1 MSASGTGA
9 NETALLGSFARKQ
22 VKYGST
28 CKYVSR
34 SGKTIKHVVQPD
46 DTLQGIALRYGVTTE
61 ELKRAN
67 RLWTSDSLFLRPWL
81 AVPVLEAQG
90 GLGAPPGA
98 GDGTNGPP
106 REGGE
111 PPPQQQPDESMTD
124 FLGRIDSSIARSRN
138 QLRLLSNTRYGDC
151 SPEDDA
157 PAGGVAARDSV
168 PAPVVMTRQVKHS
181 LQRHERDHEE
191 IFQL

>member
-34 SGKTIKHVVQPD
+34 SGKTIKHVVQPN

-81 AVPVLEAQG
+81 AVPVLEAHGG
-90 GLGAPPGA
+90 GLGAAPPGG

-106 REGGE
+106 RE
-111 PPPQQQPDESMTD
+111 PPLQPDESMTD

-138 QLRLLSNTRYGDC
+138 QLRLLSSTRFGDC
-151 SPEDDA
+151 SPPGEDA

>member
-34 SGKTIKHVVQPD
+34 SGKTIKHVVQPS

-81 AVPVLEAQG
+81 AVPV
-90 GLGAPPGA
+90 
-98 GDGTNGPP
+98 
-106 REGGE
+106 REEE
-111 PPPQQQPDESMTD
+111 PPLQPDESMTD

-138 QLRLLSNTRYGDC
+138 QLRLLSNTRYGDY
-151 SPEDDA
+151 SPEEP
-157 PAGGVAARDSV
+157 PAGVAARDSV

>member
-1 MSASGTGA
+1 M
-9 NETALLGSFARKQ
+9 
-22 VKYGST
+22 
-28 CKYVSR
+28 
-34 SGKTIKHVVQPD
+34 
-46 DTLQGIALRYGVTTE
+46 
-61 ELKRAN
+61 
-67 RLWTSDSLFLRPWL
+67 
-81 AVPVLEAQG
+81 PVLEAHGG
-90 GLGAPPGA
+90 GLGAAPPGG

-106 REGGE
+106 RE
-111 PPPQQQPDESMTD
+111 PPLQPDESMTD

-138 QLRLLSNTRYGDC
+138 QLRLLSSTRFGDC
-151 SPEDDA
+151 SPPGEDA

>member
-1 MSASGTGA
+1 MAHGTGA

-34 SGKTIKHVVQPD
+34 SGKTIKHVVQPN

-81 AVPVLEAQG
+81 AVPVLEAG
-90 GLGAPPGA
+90 PPGA
-98 GDGTNGPP
+98 PGAPGGGDGTNGPP
-106 REGGE
+106 REE
-111 PPPQQQPDESMTD
+111 AAQQPDESMDD

-138 QLRLLSNTRYGDC
+138 QLRLLSSTRYGDC
-151 SPEDDA
+151 SPEDP
-157 PAGGVAARDSV
+157 PASGVAARDSV

>member
-1 MSASGTGA
+1 MSASGG

-34 SGKTIKHVVQPD
+34 SGKTIKHIVQPS

-67 RLWTSDSLFLRPWL
+67 RLWTSDSLFLRTWL
-81 AVPVLEAQG
+81 AVPVLEAGPAVSGASVSG
-90 GLGAPPGA
+90 GGDTNGGGGA
-98 GDGTNGPP
+98 GPEDPP
-106 REGGE
+106 L
-111 PPPQQQPDESMTD
+111 QPDESIAD
-124 FLGRIDSSIARSRN
+124 FLGRIDSSIAQSRN
-138 QLRLLSNTRYGDC
+138 QLRLLSDSRYDECGLEEPPQ
-151 SPEDDA
+151 S
-157 PAGGVAARDSV
+157 GVAARDSA

>member
-1 MSASGTGA
+1 M
-9 NETALLGSFARKQ
+9 LGSFARKQ

-34 SGKTIKHVVQPD
+34 SGKTIKHVVQPN

-81 AVPVLEAQG
+81 AVPVLEAHGG
-90 GLGAPPGA
+90 GLGAAPPGG

-106 REGGE
+106 RE
-111 PPPQQQPDESMTD
+111 PPLQPDESMTD

-138 QLRLLSNTRYGDC
+138 QLRLLSSTRFGDC
-151 SPEDDA
+151 SPPGEDA

>member
-1 MSASGTGA
+1 M
-9 NETALLGSFARKQ
+9 LF
-22 VKYGST
+22 
-28 CKYVSR
+28 
-34 SGKTIKHVVQPD
+34 I
-46 DTLQGIALRYGVTTE
+46 TLKTE

-81 AVPVLEAQG
+81 AVPVLEAG
-90 GLGAPPGA
+90 GPGAPPGG
-98 GDGTNGPP
+98 GDNTNG
-106 REGGE
+106 GGGGGPSPGEEE
-111 PPPQQQPDESMTD
+111 PSLQPDESMTD

-138 QLRLLSNTRYGDC
+138 QLRLLSNTRYGDY
-151 SPEDDA
+151 SPEEPP
-157 PAGGVAARDSV
+157 PAGVAARDCV

>member
-1 MSASGTGA
+1 MSASGG

-34 SGKTIKHVVQPD
+34 SSKTIKHVVQPG

-67 RLWTSDSLFLRPWL
+67 RLWTSDSLFLRTWL
-81 AVPVLEAQG
+81 AVPVVEAGPAVG
-90 GLGAPPGA
+90 GASASGGA
-98 GDGTNGPP
+98 DTNGGDSAGP
-106 REGGE
+106 EDSHL
-111 PPPQQQPDESMTD
+111 QSDESFTD
-124 FLGRIDSSIARSRN
+124 FLGRIDNSIAKSRS
-138 QLRLLSNTRYGDC
+138 QLRQLSHTRFDDC
-151 SPEDDA
+151 GVEEPTA
-157 PAGGVAARDSV
+157 GVAARDSA

>member
-1 MSASGTGA
+1 MSASGG

-34 SGKTIKHVVQPD
+34 SSKTIKHVVQPG

-67 RLWTSDSLFLRPWL
+67 RLWTMRALRTL
-81 AVPVLEAQG
+81 TCQS
-90 GLGAPPGA
+90 
-98 GDGTNGPP
+98 
-106 REGGE
+106 
-111 PPPQQQPDESMTD
+111 DESFTD
-124 FLGRIDSSIARSRN
+124 FLGRIDNSIAKSRS
-138 QLRLLSNTRYGDC
+138 QLRQLSHTRFDDC
-151 SPEDDA
+151 GVEEPTA
-157 PAGGVAARDSV
+157 GVAARDSA